1 MNNTLL
7 AKYGK
12 RILTYGFLVLA
23 SLISVF
29 PLFWC
34 FISATN
40 SSQEIL
46 DGKMLPGTHLLEN
59 LNNLLTQQ
67 DLFTAF
73 RNSTISTVLV
83 LVLALATCSIAGYGF
98 EIFHD
103 KKKDM
108 VMGILMLSMMV
119 PFVAVLVPLF
129 QMFTG
134 MGLVNNYLAFVLPNI
149 STPFLIM
156 LFRNNARTF
165 PKEVIEAAR
174 VDGLP
179 EVKIFTRIF
188 VPMMRPTFAAA
199 ATITFMNSWNA
210 YLWPKVIFQTAEST
224 TMPMLVANLMVGYVI
239 DYGVVMTGVAICTL
253 PTVVI
258 FFFLQKSFTEA
269 VAGSVK

>member
-1 MNNTLL
+1 
-7 AKYGK
+7 
-12 RILTYGFLVLA
+12 
-23 SLISVF
+23 
-29 PLFWC
+29 
-34 FISATN
+34 
-40 SSQEIL
+40 
-46 DGKMLPGTHLLEN
+46 MLPGTHLLEN
-59 LNNLLTQQ
+59 LDNLLTQQ

-73 RNSTISTVLV
+73 RNSTVNTVLV
-83 LVLALATCSIAGYGF
+83 LVLALSVCSIAGYGF

-103 KKKDM
+103 KKKDA

-134 MGLVNNYLAFVLPNI
+134 MKLVNNSLAFVLPNI

-174 VDGLP
+174 VDGLS
-179 EVKIFTRIF
+179 ELKIFICIF

-253 PTVVI
+253 PTVII